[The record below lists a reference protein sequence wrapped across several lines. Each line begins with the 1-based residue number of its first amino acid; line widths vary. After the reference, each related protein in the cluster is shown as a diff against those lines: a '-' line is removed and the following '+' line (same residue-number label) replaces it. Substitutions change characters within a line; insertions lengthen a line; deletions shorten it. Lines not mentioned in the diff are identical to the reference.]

1 MTDLKRIVSMA
12 EMLVEQKEEVDRLD
26 AQLKEAK
33 KRMLV
38 TEREDLPDLMAEAG
52 LTEIKLEDG
61 SRVTIKEEVDTKITD
76 ATRGAALKWLLDN
89 GFGGLI
95 KTNISLAFGR
105 GDHDQASKVRD
116 RLAAEYDGVELKEEV
131 HHSTLKAFVK
141 ERMAA
146 GDKIPMDLF
155 NVFPYNKAIIKQG

>member
-1 MTDLKRIVSMA
+1 MELTRIVSLA
-12 EMLVEQKEEVDRLD
+12 ELLVQQQSEVDRLD

-33 KRMLV
+33 QRLMR
-38 TEREDLPDLMAEAG
+38 TEREDLPDLMSEAG
-52 LTEIKLEDG
+52 LTEIQLEDG
-61 SRVTIKEEVDTKITD
+61 SRVTIKEEVDAKITD
-76 ATRGAALKWLLDN
+76 KTRSQALKWLLDN

-95 KTNISLAFGR
+95 KTQVELAFGR
-105 GDHDQASKVRD
+105 GDHDTATAVRD
-116 RLAAEYDGVELKEEV
+116 RLAADYDGVELKEEV

-155 NVFPYNKAIIKQG
+155 NVYPYNKAIIKKG

>member
-1 MTDLKRIVSMA
+1 MMDLTRIVSLA
-12 EMLVEQKEEVDRLD
+12 ELLVEQQSEVDQLD
-26 AQLKEAK
+26 AKLKEAK
-33 KRMLV
+33 QRLQR

-61 SRVTIKEEVDTKITD
+61 SRVTIKEEVDAKITD
-76 ATRGAALKWLLDN
+76 KTRPQALKWLLEN

-95 KTNISLAFGR
+95 KTQVALAFGR
-105 GDHDQASKVRD
+105 GDHDAATTVRD
-116 RLAAEYDGVELKEEV
+116 QLSEEYDGVELKEEV

-155 NVFPYNKAIIKQG
+155 NVYPYNKAIIKKG